1 MTSTGGDSERAMR
14 ERFQWNV
21 FPYLSFLRD
30 IGLFQEDE
38 DGDDIPYSGQNTKRR
53 RSEATTIQAAKQSLI
68 DADNLYPLFLDGCMC
83 ISTRDFHMQ
92 SSSPSANT
100 GDCSG
105 SKTYHGP
112 YLLPY
117 IDLLNHS
124 PRGSPERVTTLCR
137 DNDGSFVMVAER
149 DIVEGEEIR
158 HSYNSV
164 TAVTYIPISPSS
176 CPLTILQRS
185 PIVPVVNSRKGV
197 YLRSMARQRR
207 GRC

>member
-1 MTSTGGDSERAMR
+1 MMTSTGGDSERAMQ
-14 ERFQWNV
+14 ERFQGNV
-21 FPYLSFLRD
+21 LPYLSFLSD

-105 SKTYHGP
+105 GKTYHGP

-117 IDLLNHS
+117 INLLNHS
-124 PRGSPERVTTLCR
+124 PRGSLERVTTLCR
-137 DNDGSFVMVAER
+137 DNDGSFVMVAET

-185 PIVPVVNSRKGV
+185 PIVPVVNSREGV
-197 YLRSMARQRR
+197 YLRSMA
-207 GRC
+207 G